1 MFETI
6 TILVIICPM
15 TRWAERATEEL
26 RGAGYRM
33 GPARSAVIAFLAGER
48 CCLGAQEI
56 HQRLGGRVGLASV
69 YRILETLAARGLVQQ
84 VDLGDGIAR
93 YEVHGDE
100 HHHHLICGDCGKVEA
115 FEDEH
120 LEAAI
125 REVEARSGYA
135 IAAHDVVLRGACTTC
150 RD

>member
-1 MFETI
+1 MR
-6 TILVIICPM
+6 
-15 TRWAERATEEL
+15 RWADRANDEL

-33 GPARSAVIAFLAGER
+33 GPARSAVIDFLAGQD

-56 HQRLGGRVGLASV
+56 HQRLGGRAGLASV
-69 YRILETLAARGLVQQ
+69 YRILETLAERGLVQR
-84 VDLGDGIAR
+84 VDVGDGIAR

-100 HHHHLICGDCGKVEA
+100 HHHHLICDDCGKVEA
-115 FEDEH
+115 FEDER

-135 IAAHDVVLRGACTTC
+135 IAAHDVVLRGACTAC
-150 RD
+150 RN

>member
-1 MFETI
+1 
-6 TILVIICPM
+6 VR
-15 TRWAERATEEL
+15 RWADRANDEL

-33 GPARSAVIAFLAGER
+33 GPARSAVIDFLAGQD

-56 HQRLGGRVGLASV
+56 HQRLGGRAGLASV
-69 YRILETLAARGLVQQ
+69 YRILETLAERGLVQR
-84 VDLGDGIAR
+84 VDVGDGIAR

-100 HHHHLICGDCGKVEA
+100 HHHHLICDDCGKVEA
-115 FEDEH
+115 FEDER

-135 IAAHDVVLRGACTTC
+135 IAAHDVVLRGACTAC
-150 RD
+150 RN